1 MMVFKDKFHRA
12 FRIGRKNNS
21 AMSHI
26 TCPQG
31 AESGFVTCSFKR
43 TQGQR
48 LHGNTLSS
56 EAGHVLYL
64 DADSMYRV
72 KR

>member
-1 MMVFKDKFHRA
+1 
-12 FRIGRKNNS
+12 
-21 AMSHI
+21 MSHI

-56 EAGHVLYL
+56 EAGHALYL